1 MKKGTVVSAFERRSF
16 SFIQV
21 DSSGE
26 EIFGHISDYPNRTI
40 PPAGTRVE
48 FEIGEHAGKTKA
60 INIRPLAA
68 EGRSRE

>member
-26 EIFGHISDYPNRTI
+26 EIFAHISDYPNRALL
-40 PPAGTRVE
+40 PAGTRVE
-48 FEIGEHAGKTKA
+48 FEVGEHAGKPKA
-60 INIRPLAA
+60 INIRPLVGKESAS
-68 EGRSRE
+68 E